1 MGGGGTIDGFAA
13 AGRCPGRGLGPAVA
27 ADFAGGGAD
36 GTAILRKI
44 DTPFVAGIG
53 FGGGLIAMRTGGLAG
68 VGALVTMFRDTE
80 VGGMDGGRAIDGPG
94 VGEDRV
100 AIARE
105 ERLEKEKP
113 WPAVNDGMTG
123 VAWGA
128 TIRVN
133 VSLAE
138 GTLRK
143 PEWDGGATVGPSPPP
158 SPLQDGPPP
167 PMPRPDD
174 LNSKSRDSPLQKPPK
189 KPIFPHFLMKEST
202 LDQRSFFVNG
212 LI

>member
-1 MGGGGTIDGFAA
+1 
-13 AGRCPGRGLGPAVA
+13 LGSAVA
-27 ADFAGGGAD
+27 ADFTGGGAD

-44 DTPFVAGIG
+44 DVPFVAGGG
-53 FGGGLIAMRTGGLAG
+53 FGGGLIAVGTDGLAG
-68 VGALVTMFRDTE
+68 AGAVTTLLRNVGM
-80 VGGMDGGRAIDGPG
+80 GGTGREGVILGPDA
-94 VGEDRV
+94 GEDRV
-100 AIARE
+100 AIALE
-105 ERLEKEKP
+105 ERRGSEKSRP
-113 WPAVNDGMTG
+113 PANDGMAG

-143 PEWDGGATVGPSPPP
+143 PELDGGAMVGPRPPP

-174 LNSKSRDSPLQKPPK
+174 LNSKSRDSPPPKPPK
-189 KPIFPHFLMKEST
+189 KPIFPHVLMKESA
-202 LDQRSFFVNG
+202 LDQWSFFVNG